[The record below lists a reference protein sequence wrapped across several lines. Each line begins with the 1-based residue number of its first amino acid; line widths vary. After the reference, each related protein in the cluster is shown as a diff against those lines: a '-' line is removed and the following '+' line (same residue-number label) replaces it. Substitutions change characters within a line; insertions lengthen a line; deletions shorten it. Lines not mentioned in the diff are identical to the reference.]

1 LFVLIDLLLVN
12 AGAIAKI
19 TCVAIDENGYETA
32 PFSTLTNGCD
42 ENGYFFATLSGL
54 KDNWKLK
61 ECKVFQYYSPL
72 ETCKVPIDANQG
84 LSGDLLS
91 SYRILNDKHTKLYS
105 LGSLFYS
112 SESQSGAPGG
122 GGGY

>member
-1 LFVLIDLLLVN
+1 LIDLLLVN

-91 SYRILNDKHTKLYS
+91 SYRTLFAYICCFELYFILFFIISSFQIN
-105 LGSLFYS
+105 SLF
-112 SESQSGAPGG
+112 
-122 GGGY
+122 

>member
-1 LFVLIDLLLVN
+1 LVN
-12 AGAIAKI
+12 SGAIAKI
-19 TCVAIDENGYETA
+19 TCVAIDENEYETA